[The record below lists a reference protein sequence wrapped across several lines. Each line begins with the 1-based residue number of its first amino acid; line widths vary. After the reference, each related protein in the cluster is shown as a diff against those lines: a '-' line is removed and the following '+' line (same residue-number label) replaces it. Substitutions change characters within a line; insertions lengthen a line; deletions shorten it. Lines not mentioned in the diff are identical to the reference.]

1 MSPFIGSFTGSR
13 AFGRGGGAGLNIWL
27 ANNSFSLISGTAGSL
42 TAVYER
48 TFTSVGTYTVSSP
61 PFPIS
66 TQVLIVGGGG
76 GAPGGIGGG
85 GVGSGIKVRAAAS
98 YAADANLN
106 TTATAGVVD
115 DASTTVIKNVV
126 GLTTLTGAGTVE
138 VKTTGY
144 LTVN

>member
-48 TFTSVGTYTVSSP
+48 TFTSVGSYTLSNP

-66 TQVLIVGGGG
+66 TQVLVVGGGG
-76 GAPGGIGGG
+76 GASGGLSGGG
-85 GVGSGIKVRAAAS
+85 GAGGVVYHPAFSISSTTSVTVGNGGANSS
-98 YAADANLN
+98 YHS
-106 TTATAGVVD
+106 TAGG
-115 DASTTVIKNVV
+115 N
-126 GLTTLTGAGTVE
+126 
-138 VKTTGY
+138 
-144 LTVN
+144 